1 MKSRSRVNSTV
12 MRQISQVEVFPMKK
26 LAKLILIVE
35 ILTVGCIGAARWLRL
50 RQAAQAQPKL
60 VLGPRC
66 QEGLVSVETQPDA
79 PVRLTVVDAGCD
91 QPQTASVGF
100 VAENVSSLAITK
112 YEVRAIETYD
122 ELVDKGSS
130 VTEMVRVFN
139 PHETR
144 TGFIGGGVGMITRGK
159 PAGPLRHYQI
169 ALASV
174 TFVDGTTWNW
184 DQLPHNNSLHASRT
198 SGPVIENLRV
208 SQLRAAA
215 STQPFARIS
224 YLTKY
229 SCDSRFHSCS
239 RYS

>member
-1 MKSRSRVNSTV
+1 
-12 MRQISQVEVFPMKK
+12 MRQIFSGWVFPMKK

-35 ILTVGCIGAARWLRL
+35 ILTVGSIVAARWLRSW
-50 RQAAQAQPKL
+50 RAPQSQPKPF
-60 VLGPRC
+60 LGPTC
-66 QEGLVSVETQPDA
+66 QKGLVSVETQPDA
-79 PVRLTVVDAGCD
+79 PVRLTIVDAGCE
-91 QPQTASVGF
+91 QPHTASVSF
-100 VAENVSSLAITK
+100 VAENVSSLAITE

-144 TGFIGGGVGMITRGK
+144 NGFIAGGVEMIVRGK

-184 DQLPHNNSLHASRT
+184 DQLPHNKSLHASRV
-198 SGPVIENLRV
+198 SGLLIDSLRV
-208 SQLRAAA
+208 SKLRAAA
-215 STQPFARIS
+215 
-224 YLTKY
+224 
-229 SCDSRFHSCS
+229 
-239 RYS
+239 